1 MFNGTNS
8 SFVYCKNGIH
18 ISDGNFSIWV
28 KSVSWWLDSFSFI
41 KELRRSID
49 GLQYTTI
56 QTRIKPLKW
65 LLSLPN
71 GLIIL
76 YIIRNIT
83 SVYNLPTVSQIQR
96 IIVHYELYKIRFHTV
111 NQSLR
116 PTQDTEK
123 HFTIADFFFMTK
135 NTASTNHSFNM
146 YNYDFFSPRSNRL
159 QQKKVS
165 FVLYAQKR
173 CRFFYFISFGVYFDV
188 SIWIET

>member
-1 MFNGTNS
+1 MELTHHLCI
-8 SFVYCKNGIH
+8 VKMEYILAME
-18 ISDGNFSIWV
+18 IFSIHV
-28 KSVSWWLDSFSFI
+28 KCVSWWLDSFSFI

-76 YIIRNIT
+76 YIIRSIT

-135 NTASTNHSFNM
+135 KHSIN
-146 YNYDFFSPRSNRL
+146 
-159 QQKKVS
+159 QS
-165 FVLYAQKR
+165 FL
-173 CRFFYFISFGVYFDV
+173 
-188 SIWIET
+188 

>member
-1 MFNGTNS
+1 M
-8 SFVYCKNGIH
+8 
-18 ISDGNFSIWV
+18 
-28 KSVSWWLDSFSFI
+28 SWWLDSFLFI

-76 YIIRNIT
+76 YIIRSIT

-116 PTQDTEK
+116 QDTEK

-146 YNYDFFSPRSNRL
+146 YNYDFFLRGLIVFNKKKSRL
-159 QQKKVS
+159 
-165 FVLYAQKR
+165 FYMHKR
-173 CRFFYFISFGVYFDV
+173 DAGFFISFGSAFILT
-188 SIWIET
+188 SLFE

>member
-1 MFNGTNS
+1 MS
-8 SFVYCKNGIH
+8 
-18 ISDGNFSIWV
+18 
-28 KSVSWWLDSFSFI
+28 WLDSFSFI
-41 KELRRSID
+41 KKLRRSID

-65 LLSLPN
+65 LLSLQN

-83 SVYNLPTVSQIQR
+83 SVYNLPTVTQIQR

-135 NTASTNHSFNM
+135 KTASTNHSFNM
-146 YNYDFFSPRSNRL
+146 YNYDIFSLRSNRL
-159 QQKKVS
+159 QPKKVCFICTKMMQVFLFH
-165 FVLYAQKR
+165 FVRRLFWRLYLNRDINESIAWMHINER
-173 CRFFYFISFGVYFDV
+173 SSIS
-188 SIWIET
+188 IKAALWIT

>member
-1 MFNGTNS
+1 M
-8 SFVYCKNGIH
+8 
-18 ISDGNFSIWV
+18 
-28 KSVSWWLDSFSFI
+28 SWWLDSFSFI

-83 SVYNLPTVSQIQR
+83 SVHITCL
-96 IIVHYELYKIRFHTV
+96 
-111 NQSLR
+111 QSLKYSELSCIMNYTKFDFIPSINHYDLR
-116 PTQDTEK
+116 KTPKNTLQSR
-123 HFTIADFFFMTK
+123 IFFFMTK

-146 YNYDFFSPRSNRL
+146 YNYDFFLRGLIVFNKKKSRL
-159 QQKKVS
+159 
-165 FVLYAQKR
+165 FYMHKR
-173 CRFFYFISFGVYFDV
+173 DAGFFISFRSAFILT
-188 SIWIET
+188 SLFE